1 MTKKRLMKKFGL
13 DMSQFGAQVK
23 TIIGV
28 VLYLIAARMLW
39 GLVGLSKKGANLAK
53 EIICPGRY

>member
-1 MTKKRLMKKFGL
+1 MKKFGL